1 MHYVYI
7 SEDSIVVEH
16 KAIAE
21 FATREEAIKAM
32 SMYDTLVEKYEA
44 EDKSRRTA
52 R

>member
-21 FATREEAIKAM
+21 FTTREEAVKAIPM
-32 SMYDTLVEKYEA
+32 WEALAEKYEA

-52 R
+52 Q